1 MHHLRV
7 QEDCT
12 TSCVVV
18 DETTKVFLSS
28 RNPSNFTPISL
39 GDVASSSN
47 ITRLCGNSNASS
59 NQQHTKIDVLVI
71 NLIYFPSTTS
81 TPLGSSKFGIDAP
94 ILSPLDVLTP
104 KAKINKNGP
113 VI

>member
-18 DETTKVFLSS
+18 DEATKVFFVAMQ
-28 RNPSNFTPISL
+28 PFNFTPIALS
-39 GDVASSSN
+39 DVASFSN
-47 ITRLCGNSNASS
+47 VTRLCGNSNSSS

-71 NLIYFPSTTS
+71 NLTDSPSTTS

-94 ILSPLDVLTP
+94 ILSPPFNVLTP
-104 KAKINKNGP
+104 KTKINKM
-113 VI
+113 VL